1 MFWIP
6 TFRTCCR
13 IVPSAGYNEALHSKG
28 ENYRERKESRKEM
41 QRRGEGK
48 GKEEREGRGKN
59 KRVNKQVKLGYI
71 IFNGGFVI
79 H

>member
-1 MFWIP
+1 MKHYIP
-6 TFRTCCR
+6 R
-13 IVPSAGYNEALHSKG
+13 GK
-28 ENYRERKESRKEM
+28 NYRERKESRKET

-71 IFNGGFVI
+71 IFN
-79 H
+79 

>member
-28 ENYRERKESRKEM
+28 EKL
-41 QRRGEGK
+41 Q
-48 GKEEREGRGKN
+48 GKEGEQERNAEKGRGEREGRGKN

-71 IFNGGFVI
+71 IFN
-79 H
+79 